1 MTRGCLFFNAET
13 QRTQRKRRE
22 NKPCSFS
29 SSLRFL
35 CVLCVS
41 ALSTQPLLSQ
51 TDEAFIGARAK
62 YWAFQKVVRPPV
74 PSTQNPWIHNPIDAF
89 ILDGLTQKRLAPS
102 PALDRSRL
110 IRRVTLDLTGLPPSP
125 ADVEA
130 FLKDKSPDAYEKVA
144 DRLLASPAYGERWA
158 AKWLDVVRY
167 ADTNGF
173 ELDLERPN
181 AWRYRDYVIHSFQTD
196 KPYNRFIRE
205 QIAGDEM
212 SPGDREA
219 LIATGYLRAGS
230 EHVVSGNIDPEES
243 RQEVLTEIA
252 TNVGQTFLG
261 MTINCARCHNHKFDP
276 ILQRD
281 FYALQ
286 SIFAGAKGKDVQIA
300 APDEKTAWQAAQKA
314 YKERLS
320 PIEAALKAL
329 AKPYDD
335 QLREERKRQLDP
347 KLREALD
354 IPKDKR
360 TPEQKRLASDAE
372 TQIKPAWDEVV
383 DVMPPAVLSERARL
397 RRRLHEVEDT
407 APDPLAAAYGF
418 VNTGEDAPQS
428 YILRLGDPHNRLS
441 PVDPSVPFVLQAG
454 YRIPTAST
462 GRRTAFANW
471 LASPENPL
479 TARVMVNRIWQFRI
493 GDGMVRTPN
502 DFGTMGDKP
511 ESHALLDW
519 LAAEFVSGK
528 WSVKAIDRLIVTSA
542 AYRQSSAPDPV
553 KEEVDPQN
561 RLLWRMNRKRFD
573 AEMIRDA
580 ALSVAGTL
588 NPKIGGRPVR
598 IPIEPEVYD
607 LIFTESERDGLWP
620 VSLDRNVQNRRGI
633 YLLNKRSVRLPL
645 LTAFDQ
651 PDTITSCPVRPVST
665 HALQALTL
673 FNSGFMQEVSQSF
686 AARLEKS
693 CAAGR
698 DCRID
703 QAWQLAL
710 SRRPRPQEARLARE
724 FFQSGG
730 TLPDFAL
737 ALFNRNEFLYVP

>member
-1 MTRGCLFFNAET
+1 
-13 QRTQRKRRE
+13 
-22 NKPCSFS
+22 
-29 SSLRFL
+29 
-35 CVLCVS
+35 
-41 ALSTQPLLSQ
+41 LSTYSLLLSQ

-62 YWAFQKVVRPPV
+62 YWAFQKVVRPAV
-74 PSTQNPWIHNPIDAF
+74 PSTHNPWVRNPIDAF
-89 ILDGLTQKRLAPS
+89 ILDGLAQKHLAPS
-102 PALDRSRL
+102 TPLDRNRL
-110 IRRVTLDLTGLPPSP
+110 IRRVTLDLTGLPPTP
-125 ADVEA
+125 ADVDA
-130 FLKDKSPDAYEKVA
+130 FLKDKSPAAYEKVV

-196 KPYNRFIRE
+196 KPYDRFIRE
-205 QIAGDEM
+205 QIAGDEI
-212 SPGDREA
+212 SPGDHEA
-219 LIATGYLRAGS
+219 LVATGYLRAGS
-230 EHVVSGNIDPEES
+230 EHLVSGNIDPEES

-286 SIFAGAKGKDVQIA
+286 SIFAGANGKDVEIA
-300 APDEKTAWQAAQKA
+300 SADEKAAWQAAQRA
-314 YKERLS
+314 YKERVS
-320 PIEAALKAL
+320 PIDAALKAL

-347 KLREALD
+347 KLREVLD

-360 TPEQKRLASDAE
+360 TAEQKRLASDAE
-372 TQIKPAWDEVV
+372 AQIKPSWDEIV
-383 DVMPPAVLSERARL
+383 DVMPPAVKAERARL
-397 RRRLHEVEDT
+397 RQRLHEVEAT
-407 APDPLAAAYGF
+407 APDPLAAAYSF
-418 VNTGEDAPQS
+418 VNTGKEAPQS
-428 YILRLGDPHNRLS
+428 YILRLGDPHNRLT

-542 AYRQSSAPDPV
+542 AYRQSSAPDAA
-553 KEEVDPQN
+553 KEKIDPQN

-620 VSLDRNVQNRRGI
+620 VNPDKNVQNRRGI

-693 CAAGR
+693 CAANHT
-698 DCRID
+698 CQID
-703 QAWQLAL
+703 KAWQLAL
-710 SRRPRPQEARLARE
+710 GRRPRPQETRLARE

-730 TLPDFAL
+730 TLPDFSL

>member
-1 MTRGCLFFNAET
+1 
-13 QRTQRKRRE
+13 
-22 NKPCSFS
+22 
-29 SSLRFL
+29 
-35 CVLCVS
+35 
-41 ALSTQPLLSQ
+41 LSTYSLLLSQ

-62 YWAFQKVVRPPV
+62 YWAFQKVVRPAV
-74 PSTQNPWIHNPIDAF
+74 PSTHNPWVRNPIDAF
-89 ILDGLTQKRLAPS
+89 ILDGLAQKHLAPS
-102 PALDRSRL
+102 TPLDRNRL
-110 IRRVTLDLTGLPPSP
+110 IRRVTLDLTGLPPTP
-125 ADVEA
+125 ADVDA
-130 FLKDKSPDAYEKVA
+130 FLKDKSPAAYEKVV

-196 KPYNRFIRE
+196 KPYDRFIRE
-205 QIAGDEM
+205 QIAGDEI
-212 SPGDREA
+212 SPGDHEA
-219 LIATGYLRAGS
+219 LVATGYLRAGS
-230 EHVVSGNIDPEES
+230 EHLVSGNIDPEES

-286 SIFAGAKGKDVQIA
+286 SIFAGANGKDVEIA
-300 APDEKTAWQAAQKA
+300 SADEKAAWQAAQRA
-314 YKERLS
+314 YKERVS
-320 PIEAALKAL
+320 PIDAALKAL

-347 KLREALD
+347 KLREVLD

-360 TPEQKRLASDAE
+360 TAEQKRLASDAE
-372 TQIKPAWDEVV
+372 AQIKPSWDEIV
-383 DVMPPAVLSERARL
+383 DVMPPAVKAERARL
-397 RRRLHEVEDT
+397 RQRLHEVEAT
-407 APDPLAAAYGF
+407 APDPLAAAYSF
-418 VNTGEDAPQS
+418 VNTGKEAPQS
-428 YILRLGDPHNRLS
+428 YILRLGDPHNRLT

-542 AYRQSSAPDPV
+542 AYRQSSAPDAA
-553 KEEVDPQN
+553 KEKIDSQN

-620 VSLDRNVQNRRGI
+620 VNPDKNVQNRRGI

-693 CAAGR
+693 CAANHT
-698 DCRID
+698 CQID
-703 QAWQLAL
+703 KAWQLAL
-710 SRRPRPQEARLARE
+710 GRRPRPQETRLARE

-730 TLPDFAL
+730 TLPDFSL